1 MCLAETLVISVAVDS
16 DHLGE
21 MLYQVVFSVHLTCVV
36 VHVDVLKERL
46 LVQCLETLDKYQV
59 GITPVGCTIFR
70 CTTV

>member
-1 MCLAETLVISVAVDS
+1 MRWRIYVVKYVVMFVTVWSLRQSVMCLAETLVISVAVDS

-46 LVQCLETLDKYQV
+46 LV
-59 GITPVGCTIFR
+59 
-70 CTTV
+70 